1 MTIMP
6 KGKSITVN
14 FKTLNKFSKAGFEF
28 FKVFVKHGHDCTN
41 QKQLCD
47 LFAVK
52 TGYSANYGSEIYSK
66 LKPLLS
72 QIVKKNFDVEYIR
85 IPITSLAKFYNSKEC
100 NPKPSKRDLTF

>member
-1 MTIMP
+1 MP

-14 FKTLNKFSKAGFEF
+14 FETLNKLSKAGFEF
-28 FKVFVKHGHDCTN
+28 FRVFVQHGHDCTN
-41 QKQLCD
+41 QKQLCE

-72 QIVKKNFDVEYIR
+72 QVVKKNFDVEYIR
-85 IPITSLAKFYNSKEC
+85 IPITSMAEFYNSKKS
-100 NPKPSKRDLTF
+100 NPKPRKLGLTF